1 MKKTLLLLVVILILS
16 GCSVEH
22 IDSYHFSDLM
32 NKILSLDI
40 NYQNKVS
47 NGYHYYVPK
56 GVVRTDSNSYNDVL
70 KRGDITY
77 YLYADVV
84 SYFYKTEVDYQYKQ
98 DIYYSSKIE
107 NKGKKGYL
115 QIIEKDD
122 KLFVQMFYNYA
133 KIETYT
139 KKDKLNETISDL
151 SYILSSVKFN
161 DSLLKNEYG
170 SSDINSKEETF
181 SLFKDKEKEGN
192 FLEYIKEYD
201 KYDGSI
207 DEETEIIVE
216 DNETTSKSE

>member
-1 MKKTLLLLVVILILS
+1 MKKTLLLLIVILILS
-16 GCSVEH
+16 GCSVER
-22 IDSYHFSDLM
+22 IDSYHFSDVM
-32 NKILSLDI
+32 NKILALDI
-40 NYQNKVS
+40 SYQNKVS

-70 KRGDITY
+70 KRGYNTY

-84 SYFYKTEVDYQYKQ
+84 SYFYKTEVNYDENQ
-98 DIYYSSKIE
+98 DIFYSSKID

-139 KKDKLNETISDL
+139 KEDKLNETISDL
-151 SYILSSVKFN
+151 SYILSSVRFN

-181 SLFKDKEKEGN
+181 SLFENKEKEGN

-201 KYDGSI
+201 KYDGEVN
-207 DEETEIIVE
+207 EETEIIVE
-216 DNETTSKSE
+216 DIKTTSKSE

>member
-1 MKKTLLLLVVILILS
+1 MKKTLLLLIVILILS
-16 GCSVEH
+16 GCSVER
-22 IDSYHFSDLM
+22 IDNYHFSDVM
-32 NKILSLDI
+32 NKILALDI
-40 NYQNKVS
+40 SYQNKVS

-70 KRGDITY
+70 KRGDNTY

-84 SYFYKTEVDYQYKQ
+84 SYFYKTEVNYDENQ
-98 DIYYSSKIE
+98 DIFYSSKID

-139 KKDKLNETISDL
+139 KEDKLNETISDL
-151 SYILSSVKFN
+151 SYILSSVRFN

-181 SLFKDKEKEGN
+181 SLFENKEKEGN

-201 KYDGSI
+201 KYDGEVN
-207 DEETEIIVE
+207 EETEIIVE
-216 DNETTSKSE
+216 DIKTTSKSE